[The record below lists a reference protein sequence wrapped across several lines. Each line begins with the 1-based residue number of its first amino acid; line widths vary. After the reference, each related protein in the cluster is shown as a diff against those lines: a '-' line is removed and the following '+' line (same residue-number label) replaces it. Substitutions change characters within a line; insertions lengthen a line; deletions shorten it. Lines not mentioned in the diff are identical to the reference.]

1 MRGVGWGR
9 EGGCVTE
16 GRASPHSHGFG
27 FATKADVMTR
37 LNRTVVS
44 CPKCG
49 KRMAYLSPANTAD
62 AVLAF
67 DCAACGFQWVTMR
80 PPSFW
85 PDEAPARND
94 DGEDR
99 EA

>member
-1 MRGVGWGR
+1 
-9 EGGCVTE
+9 
-16 GRASPHSHGFG
+16 
-27 FATKADVMTR
+27 
-37 LNRTVVS
+37 
-44 CPKCG
+44 
-49 KRMAYLSPANTAD
+49 MAHLSPTDTAD